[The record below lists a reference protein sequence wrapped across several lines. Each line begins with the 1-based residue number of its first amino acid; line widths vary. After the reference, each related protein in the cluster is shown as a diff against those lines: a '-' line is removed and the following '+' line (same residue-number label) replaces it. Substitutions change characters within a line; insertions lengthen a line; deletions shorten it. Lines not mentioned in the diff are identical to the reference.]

1 MTSQDKQFWQR
12 RINCWR
18 AELVA
23 LGKRLDA
30 PRHEDEVFHVV
41 TAVKDLR
48 VRMRRSCDELGIVTD
63 SSDSLDRLI
72 NRILKV
78 IG

>member
-1 MTSQDKQFWQR
+1 MTPEDQQVWQR

-18 AELVA
+18 VELVT

-48 VRMRRSCDELGIVTD
+48 VRMRRSCDELGIITHSD
-63 SSDSLDRLI
+63 DSLDRLI
-72 NRILKV
+72 NRIMKV